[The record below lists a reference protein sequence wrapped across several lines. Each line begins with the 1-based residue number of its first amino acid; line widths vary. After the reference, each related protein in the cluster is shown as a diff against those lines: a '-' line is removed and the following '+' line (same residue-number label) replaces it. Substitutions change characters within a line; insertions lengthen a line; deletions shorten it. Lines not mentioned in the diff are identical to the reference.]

1 MTLARLLFFL
11 VFLSIWAAMHVWV
24 GRRLTRRG
32 RRYPAWAT
40 LMIWGMLV
48 ALASVPLLALFARRL
63 GLLGSELDLLSWIG
77 FTFMGVSTLL
87 IGFTMMVDIPW
98 LLFEAVQWVRRRR
111 RGAVPFRALAAL
123 GGAVSPEQTST
134 PALPPRRQFFADIA
148 NYGIV
153 GGAAGLSVAGFAEA
167 RRVPRVVEVEVPIP
181 DLHPDLEGLRIVQ
194 LTDVHI
200 GPTIRGTW
208 LDKVVDSVN
217 ELDADVVALTG
228 DFVDGSVED
237 LGPELGALARIRA
250 RHGSYFVTG
259 NHEYYSGGPQWCA
272 AIAALG
278 PTVLLNEHRVVEHG
292 AARLL
297 VAGVTDIGASRHLP
311 EHASD
316 PFKAKAGAPPHDL
329 SLLLAHQPR
338 SIYGAAEAGF
348 DLQLSGHTH
357 AGQYFPGS
365 MLIHLLQPYV
375 SGLSQ
380 HEDTRTQI
388 YVSRGT
394 GYWGPPNRAG
404 SPSEISLLTLRR
416 A

>member
-1 MTLARLLFFL
+1 MAYVRLGMARLLFFL
-11 VFLSIWAAMHVWV
+11 VVVSMWLGMHVWL

-32 RRYPAWAT
+32 RRYPAWANRA
-40 LMIWGMLV
+40 IWGMV
-48 ALASVPLLALFARRL
+48 LALVSLPMLAMFGRRY
-63 GLLGSELDLLSWIG
+63 GLIEADLLSWIG
-77 FTFMGVSTLL
+77 YMVMGAGSIMIAFTIIVDVS
-87 IGFTMMVDIPW
+87 W
-98 LLFEAVQWVRRRR
+98 LAIEAVSWLRRRR
-111 RGAVPFRALAAL
+111 NAPTLNAPA
-123 GGAVSPEQTST
+123 SPE
-134 PALPPRRQFFADIA
+134 PAAPTRRQFFADLA

-153 GGAAGLSVAGFAEA
+153 GGAVGLSAVGFAEA
-167 RRVPRVVEVEVPIP
+167 RRVPRVVEVDVPIA
-181 DLHPDLEGLRIVQ
+181 DLHPDLDGLRIVQ

-208 LDKVVDSVN
+208 LDKVIEAVN
-217 ELDADVVALTG
+217 ELDADLVALTG
-228 DFVDGSVED
+228 DFVDGSVEE

-259 NHEYYSGGPQWCA
+259 NHEYYSGGPAWCE

-278 PTVLLNEHRVVEHG
+278 PTVLLNEHRLIEHG
-292 AARLL
+292 GARLL
-297 VAGVTDIGASRHLP
+297 VAGVTDIGAGRQMP
-311 EHASD
+311 EHESD
-316 PFKAKAGAPPHDL
+316 PHKAKAGAPAHDL
-329 SLLLAHQPR
+329 SVLLAHQPR

-357 AGQYFPGS
+357 AGQYFPMS
-365 MLIHLLQPYV
+365 LLIHLMQPYV

-380 HEDTRTQI
+380 HAGSRTQI

>member
-1 MTLARLLFFL
+1 MSAARILFFFVVVAMWL
-11 VFLSIWAAMHVWV
+11 GMHVWV

-32 RRYPAWAT
+32 RRYPVWAT
-40 LMIWGMLV
+40 RAIWGMVV
-48 ALASVPLLALFARRL
+48 ALAAVPMVAMFGRRL
-63 GLLGSELDLLSWIG
+63 GLIDADALAWVGYM
-77 FTFMGVSTLL
+77 FMGVGS
-87 IGFTMMVDIPW
+87 IMIAFTILVDIPW
-98 LLFEAVQWVRRRR
+98 LLVQGLSWLRRRL
-111 RGAVPFRALAAL
+111 RA
-123 GGAVSPEQTST
+123 PESGSEPDA
-134 PALPPRRQFFADIA
+134 PARRQFFADLA

-153 GGAAGLSVAGFAEA
+153 GGAVGLTAVGFAEA
-167 RRVPRVVEVEVPIP
+167 RRVPRVVEVDVPIA

-208 LDKVVDSVN
+208 LDKVVDAVN
-217 ELDADVVALTG
+217 ELEPDLVALTG
-228 DFVDGSVED
+228 DFVDGSVAE
-237 LGPELGALARIRA
+237 LGPELAALGRIQA

-259 NHEYYSGGPQWCA
+259 NHEYYSGAPEWIQR
-272 AIAALG
+272 IAALG
-278 PTVLLNEHRVVEHG
+278 PTVLLNEHRLIERG
-292 AARLL
+292 GARLL
-297 VAGVTDIGASRHLP
+297 VAGVTDYSAGGQMPGH
-311 EHASD
+311 ESD
-316 PFKAKAGAPPHDL
+316 PHKAKTGAPTHDL

-357 AGQYFPGS
+357 AGQYFPMS
-365 MLIHLLQPYV
+365 VLIHLMQPYV

-380 HEDTRTQI
+380 HPGSRTQI

>member
-1 MTLARLLFFL
+1 MTPERLLFFF
-11 VFLSIWAAMHVWV
+11 VILSIWAGMHVWV

-32 RRYPAWAT
+32 RRYPAWASR
-40 LMIWGMLV
+40 MIWGMLV
-48 ALASVPLLALFARRL
+48 ALGTVPLLVLFGRRL
-63 GLLGSELDLLSWIG
+63 GLFGSELDLLSWIG

-98 LLFEAVQWVRRRR
+98 LLFDAVQWLRQRRR
-111 RGAVPFRALAAL
+111 A
-123 GGAVSPEQTST
+123 ST
-134 PALPPRRQFFADIA
+134 EPTESATPDSPPRRQFFADLA

-153 GGAAGLSVAGFAEA
+153 GGAAGLTVAGFAEA
-167 RRVPRVVEVEVPIP
+167 RRVPRVVEVEVRIA

-208 LDKVVDSVN
+208 LDKVVDRVN
-217 ELDADVVALTG
+217 ELDADLVALTG

-259 NHEYYSGGPQWCA
+259 NHEYYSGAPEWCT

-278 PTVLLNEHRVVEHG
+278 PTVLLNEHRVIEHG

-297 VAGVTDIGASRHLP
+297 VAGVTDVGAGQHLP

-316 PFKAKAGAPPHDL
+316 PFKAKADAAPHDL

-365 MLIHLLQPYV
+365 LLIHLLQPYV

-380 HEDTRTQI
+380 HEGTRTQI
-388 YVSRGT
+388 YVSAGT

-416 A
+416 AV